1 MFYRQKVYKLIKKM
15 NVKTKESQEVLDIS
29 MFPITMF
36 EKKKS
41 RKRKKRESRVVQ
53 KNLNDKN
60 AKKYFYRKVQC
71 NFDTSDYI
79 WCISYDKKPK
89 NDEEANRDFENL
101 IRRINNYRK
110 KKGLERTRYMA
121 VKEGGEGTKKRIH
134 YHIIIDGDI
143 DRNTLESFW
152 KKGYSNT
159 RTLRA
164 REDGFKDL
172 TQYMTKEGN
181 SKKRWKCSRGNLVE
195 PQAMINDNRFS
206 RKKMREMLTQHPSR
220 EEIEALY
227 PGYTLTDYSIKYN
240 EENGGVYMNILMRRT
255 VKNYLDKR
263 RKRSD

>member
-1 MFYRQKVYKLIKKM
+1 MFYRQKVYELIKKI
-15 NVKTKESQEVLDIS
+15 NVKTKESQEILDIS
-29 MFPITMF
+29 VFPITPF
-36 EKKKS
+36 EKNKS
-41 RKRKKRESRVVQ
+41 RKRKKRESKVVQ

-60 AKKYFYRKVQC
+60 AKKYFYRKAQC
-71 NFDTSDYI
+71 NFDISDYI
-79 WCISYDKKPK
+79 WCISYDEEPK
-89 NDEEANRDFENL
+89 SDKESINDFDNL
-101 IRRINNYRK
+101 IRRINRYRK
-110 KKGLERTRYMA
+110 KIGLENTRYMS
-121 VKEGGEGTKKRIH
+121 VKEGGEGTKKRVH

-143 DRNTLESFW
+143 DRDTLEGFW
-152 KKGYSNT
+152 KKGYSNI
-159 RTLRA
+159 RRLQPN
-164 REDGFKDL
+164 EKGFKDL
-172 TQYMTKEGN
+172 TQYMTKQPN

-195 PQAMINDNRFS
+195 PQVRINDNRFS